1 MFDVIVVQWW
11 VTNLLLC
18 VRWSGLV
25 RVSDTVSFVY
35 VVRSCCIAFYHDQ
48 VKPWDAKEAFRPI
61 WAVRSRI
68 FVSNTAEFIRRKF
81 AVRAVLSL
89 ISVSWVMDDNEEVL
103 LDVRE
108 GVDAACFLFNE
119 RYKNILSKSIWTG
132 LSLSF
137 VYVVFNRL
145 RVTIV

>member
-1 MFDVIVVQWW
+1 
-11 VTNLLLC
+11 
-18 VRWSGLV
+18 
-25 RVSDTVSFVY
+25 
-35 VVRSCCIAFYHDQ
+35 
-48 VKPWDAKEAFRPI
+48 
-61 WAVRSRI
+61 
-68 FVSNTAEFIRRKF
+68 
-81 AVRAVLSL
+81 
-89 ISVSWVMDDNEEVL
+89 MDDNEEVL